1 MIQKLQSLLSQL
13 ESHVTHSDKL
23 NIDISSAS
31 VGWHIEHSLMTIEKI
46 SKAII
51 KSDPTAYKWSFRISR
66 FIVFA
71 LNKIPRGKA
80 KAPSVVQP
88 ISSATQDELIQHVSS
103 IKELIPKLEK
113 LESNKFFSH
122 PYFGDL
128 KLKKAIQ
135 CLEIHTQHHMKIIED
150 IVKEDFILT

>member
-1 MIQKLQSLLSQL
+1 M
-13 ESHVTHSDKL
+13 HSDKL
-23 NIDISSAS
+23 NTNISSAS

-46 SKAII
+46 SKAVI
-51 KSDPTAYKWSFRISR
+51 KSDPTAYKWSFRMPR
-66 FIVFA
+66 FIVFT

-88 ISSATQDELIQHVSS
+88 ISSATQDELIQHLNT
-103 IKELIPKLEK
+103 INELLPELNK

-135 CLEIHTQHHMKIIED
+135 CLEIHTHHHLKIIQD
-150 IVKEDFILT
+150 IVK